1 MYSVIPIKA
10 GIQKINIMDQEQISS
25 TQTPVQNT
33 VSNNFDEQKFAKKVK
48 TAGISSIIYGILLI
62 VLVVYYALAAN
73 KISLGTILMLLF
85 SAVFIVLG
93 IKIKKALLN
102 SQRNWLAVIIGFSII
117 IMILN
122 FVLSGSIGGLL
133 NLVFLAIF
141 IDGYSAINRKE
152 QKSFNITK

>member
-1 MYSVIPIKA
+1 
-10 GIQKINIMDQEQISS
+10 MDQEQISS